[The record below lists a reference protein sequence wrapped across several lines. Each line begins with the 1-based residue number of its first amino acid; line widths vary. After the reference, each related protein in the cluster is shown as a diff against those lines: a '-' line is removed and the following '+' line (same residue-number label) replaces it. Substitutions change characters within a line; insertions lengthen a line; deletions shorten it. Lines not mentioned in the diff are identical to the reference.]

1 MILASV
7 EIPYGDGEAG
17 NVFIPRMLRKSVF
30 SIVSFFV
37 LALSSVSAA
46 QQDRSATITGE
57 ATEGQP
63 FRKSISHGLDFVLM
77 PDSMGSGIT
86 GWTLEVSPQG
96 TPANPDC
103 KDFLWVVTPPY
114 HFQNQLYLDT
124 GYGMTAQKAV
134 SFSPRDFNFVVNC
147 ADYETERRRVELVM
161 YSSNASKEEV
171 EEARAK
177 LGSSP
182 LGKGWLWIVDS
193 RITPGH
199 EGGTGQELGAIHWI
213 KFKVEIKFPVPSPQQ
228 SKP

>member
-1 MILASV
+1 MFS
-7 EIPYGDGEAG
+7 
-17 NVFIPRMLRKSVF
+17 PRMMHKSAF
-30 SIVSFFV
+30 FFV
-37 LALSSVSAA
+37 SLFFLALSSISAA
-46 QQDRSATITGE
+46 PRDRSVTFTGE
-57 ATEGQP
+57 ATEGQTY
-63 FRKSISHGLDFVLM
+63 RRGIGYGLDFVLM
-77 PDSMGSGIT
+77 PDSMGGGIT
-86 GWTLEVSPQG
+86 GWTIEVSPQG
-96 TPANPDC
+96 TPSNPDC
-103 KDFLWVVTPPY
+103 NDFLWVATPTY
-114 HFQNQLYLDT
+114 HFENVRYLDT

-199 EGGTGQELGAIHWI
+199 DGGTCRELGAIHWI
-213 KFKVEIKFPVPSPQQ
+213 KFKVEIKFPPPAPRQ
-228 SKP
+228 SQP